1 MYNWS
6 TDVKQ
11 FKNKEAKEI
20 WELEQLIN
28 YGLNGA
34 KIARQRLFK
43 YLPKLALDP
52 KRRQFIEL
60 LINADSN

>member
-6 TDVKQ
+6 TDIKQ
-11 FKNKEAKEI
+11 FKNKETKEI

-34 KIARQRLFK
+34 KIARQQLLK
-43 YLPKLALDP
+43 YLPRLALDP

>member
-6 TDVKQ
+6 TDIKQ
-11 FKNKEAKEI
+11 FKNKETKEI

-34 KIARQRLFK
+34 KIAQQQLLK
-43 YLPKLALDP
+43 Y
-52 KRRQFIEL
+52 
-60 LINADSN
+60 